1 VDLIDMPSL
10 QARQLYER
18 TRVQRDLAAARERA
32 RAAGSDGITAQIVRR
47 SDIDRQSKLYKAA
60 QDFEAIFVKQM
71 LNSMRKTVDKS
82 GFVDG
87 GMAEEIFEDMLY
99 DEYAAKMTRV
109 AGFGLADQIYLQLAR
124 DSAPGK

>member
-1 VDLIDMPSL
+1 MPSL
-10 QARQLYER
+10 EAGQLYER
-18 TRVQRDLAAARERA
+18 ARVQRDLAAARERSRA
-32 RAAGSDGITAQIVRR
+32 GGAAAAGPDGITAPVLRR

-82 GFVDG
+82 GFVEG

-99 DEYAAKMTRV
+99 DEYAQKMTRV
-109 AGFGLADQIYLQLAR
+109 AGFGLADQVYLQLVR
-124 DSAPGK
+124 EGAPGR

>member
-1 VDLIDMPSL
+1 MPSL
-10 QARQLYER
+10 QARQLYES
-18 TRVQRDLAAARERA
+18 TRAQRDLAAARERQ
-32 RAAGSDGITAQIVRR
+32 RAKGPDGITAQVVRR

-82 GFVDG
+82 GLVEG

-99 DEYAAKMTRV
+99 DEYAGKMTRV
-109 AGFGLADQIYLQLAR
+109 AGFGLADQIYLQLLR
-124 DSAPGK
+124 EGPPGR